1 MPERA
6 KRPCRLSTP
15 LLPKR
20 IETLMLWSLLKIV
33 LFLALVAAAAW
44 GAGFLMEAD
53 GGVRVS
59 VAGTEYTFGALESV
73 IALLVLLAAAWVM
86 FKVVGFAVAFLR
98 FAAGDKTSIDRFF
111 DRRRER
117 KGFDA
122 MAEGMMALAS
132 GEGQLAI
139 AKANKAEKL
148 LRRPELTTLLTAQAA
163 EQAGD
168 VVQAERAYKRLLK
181 DERTRFVG
189 VRGLMKQQLE
199 RGETDTAMKLAEKAF
214 ALRPAHV
221 ETQDVLLSLQAG
233 AHDWSGA
240 RRTLGAKLKHGAL
253 PRDVHKRR
261 DAVLALGEAQD
272 IVDEGKSIEAREK
285 AIEAN
290 RLSPDL
296 IPAAVLASDGLVAQ
310 GKHRNATRILKKA
323 WSVQPHPDLAA
334 AFARIQPDEESAARI
349 KRFAVLTGQN
359 VDHPETRM
367 LKAELQIAAED
378 FPAARAAI
386 GDLAETDPTARALTL
401 MAAIERGSGAD
412 DAVVKGWLA
421 RALSAPRGPQWVCDK
436 CNRAHVAWEP
446 ICESCSSFDTLSWK
460 QPEHDTAPLPAGA
473 AMLPLIVGQIEAPV
487 DPDPSGGRDSS
498 DPDTEDDVEE
508 AAEAEILDEDDD
520 GQTPCPGN
528 CQRRRTTVGL
538 CGRKRRKIDLFALP
552 KACYQARRKAAVAQM
567 VEHVIRND
575 GVGGS
580 SPFSGTISR
589 SLPRPKP
596 SGSLRLTPRAGAGNA

>member
-1 MPERA
+1 
-6 KRPCRLSTP
+6 
-15 LLPKR
+15 
-20 IETLMLWSLLKIV
+20 MLWSLLKIV

-44 GAGFLMEAD
+44 GAGLLMESD
-53 GGVRVS
+53 GGVRLS
-59 VAGTEYTFGALESV
+59 VGGTEYTFGALESV
-73 IALLVLLAAAWVM
+73 IALLVLVAAAWVL
-86 FKVVGFAVAFLR
+86 FKIVGIVVAFLR

-168 VVQAERAYKRLLK
+168 TVQAEKAYKRLLK

-189 VRGLMKQQLE
+189 VRGLMKQQLDK
-199 RGETDTAMKLAEKAF
+199 GDTDTAMKLAEKAF

-221 ETQDVLLSLQAG
+221 ETQDVLLGLQAG
-233 AHDWSGA
+233 ANDWSGA
-240 RRTLGAKLKHGAL
+240 RRTLGAKLKHGSL

-272 IVDEGKSIEAREK
+272 IVDDDKTIEAREK

-323 WSVQPHPDLAA
+323 WGVKPHPDLAA
-334 AFARIQPDEESAARI
+334 AFARIQPDEDSPARI
-349 KRFAVLTGQN
+349 KRFKALTGQHT
-359 VDHPETRM
+359 DHPETRM
-367 LKAELQIAAED
+367 LNAELQIAAED
-378 FPAARAAI
+378 FPAARQAI
-386 GDLAETDPTARALTL
+386 GDLAETDPTARALTI

-421 RALSAPRGPQWVCDK
+421 RALSAPRGPQWVCDS
-436 CNRAHVAWEP
+436 CNRAHLAWEP
-446 ICESCSSFDTLSWK
+446 VCENCGGFDTLSWK
-460 QPEHDTAPLPAGA
+460 QPENDTAPLPAGA
-473 AMLPLIVGQIEAPV
+473 AMLPLIVGQIEGPT
-487 DPDPSGGRDSS
+487 DPDPAGQSDTDETVNADEDETG
-498 DPDTEDDVEE
+498 DPDTEVSKDD
-508 AAEAEILDEDDD
+508 AEAEQQQIANADGPPLDF
-520 GQTPCPGN
+520 
-528 CQRRRTTVGL
+528 V
-538 CGRKRRKIDLFALP
+538 
-552 KACYQARRKAAVAQM
+552 
-567 VEHVIRND
+567 VEKD
-575 GVGGS
+575 S
-580 SPFSGTISR
+580 
-589 SLPRPKP
+589 K
-596 SGSLRLTPRAGAGNA
+596 